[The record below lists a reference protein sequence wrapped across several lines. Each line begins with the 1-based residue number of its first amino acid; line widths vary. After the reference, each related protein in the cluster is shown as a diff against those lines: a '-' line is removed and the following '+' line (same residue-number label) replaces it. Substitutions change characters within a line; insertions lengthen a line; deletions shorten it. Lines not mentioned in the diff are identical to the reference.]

1 MYPNSQQASTDCSS
15 ACIQSIPDTHKFQ
28 GGVGTSF
35 SVARRLPTSLRFFT
49 CPSDGITKHA
59 NKNAPPNKKVRKGI
73 LIMLSLKQG
82 FTKRVQSFQSFQ
94 LNSRTCKFFLMPI
107 FLRPGAC
114 QAVKWPANGPC
125 SVTLNA
131 VNARTPIKPAFSKAV
146 FQSSFFSCRI
156 SSHHPSTNVV
166 KAICTA
172 SFVAMA
178 LNGCV

>member
-82 FTKRVQSFQSFQ
+82 FTKRVHQSFQSFQ
-94 LNSRTCKFFLMPI
+94 LNSRTRNLQVLLEPVMMPI
-107 FLRPGAC
+107 FLRQVSWSLSSWS
-114 QAVKWPANGPC
+114 QARRTPSISHC
-125 SVTLNA
+125 SPPSRQTTSVRT
-131 VNARTPIKPAFSKAV
+131 ARTTRLSAASA
-146 FQSSFFSCRI
+146 CR
-156 SSHHPSTNVV
+156 SRHQ
-166 KAICTA
+166 
-172 SFVAMA
+172 AMRTQ
-178 LNGCV
+178 VS